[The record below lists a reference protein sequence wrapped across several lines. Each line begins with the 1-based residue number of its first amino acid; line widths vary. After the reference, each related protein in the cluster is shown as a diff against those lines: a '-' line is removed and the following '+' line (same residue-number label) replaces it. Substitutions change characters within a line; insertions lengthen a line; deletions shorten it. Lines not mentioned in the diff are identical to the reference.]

1 MFPSSGS
8 MDHASW
14 CPYSYVFRFMLPH
27 LTVGEIPCDSDSL
40 GWQNAAFLLTKT
52 TCTGIQRC
60 SKLTKHPKHSACKTS
75 FIISKHRKW
84 FESIHHPIS
93 SFLLPSNSSKNIQHV
108 QSWAHC
114 PPGFF
119 VHLRI
124 HGRSNADGLCAC
136 GDHLENGEFLKK
148 HQCV

>member
-1 MFPSSGS
+1 MRRKATIKEVEVRLVPRIQTGLVRKCH
-8 MDHASW
+8 DHGVTPIPMAK
-14 CPYSYVFRFMLPH
+14 CP
-27 LTVGEIPCDSDSL
+27 C
-40 GWQNAAFLLTKT
+40 FLLIKT
-52 TCTGIQRC
+52 TYTGIQRC